1 MIYFHVVQGQKNKM
15 AKILADKGIYII
27 EEKKYHIV
35 RTQWVK
41 IRIFVTYRIKEI
53 LSFIK
58 LKSAV

>member
-15 AKILADKGIYII
+15 AEILADKGIYII

-58 LKSAV
+58 VKSAV

>member
-1 MIYFHVVQGQKNKM
+1 M

-41 IRIFVTYRIKEI
+41 IGIVVNYRIINVKR
-53 LSFIK
+53 
-58 LKSAV
+58 AA